1 MTSDNIGKCSF
12 SEKVGGRKQI
22 TMGGRE
28 YRELISNILV
38 IKWGTLVWQL
48 DGDSGWR
55 KDFIS
60 THERLT
66 HALMLIEK
74 NQWREKVKDLTGWG
88 GWHQRGLTPENVRGG
103 GMQTIR
109 GGTGLGQEKSSSR
122 MMRRAREEGESWCR
136 RVCQQGTVYCQNC
149 YNEKLHIK
157 NTVLLGIQ

>member
-38 IKWGTLVWQL
+38 IKWGTLGWQL

-74 NQWREKVKDLTGWG
+74 NQ
-88 GWHQRGLTPENVRGG
+88 
-103 GMQTIR
+103 
-109 GGTGLGQEKSSSR
+109 
-122 MMRRAREEGESWCR
+122 
-136 RVCQQGTVYCQNC
+136 
-149 YNEKLHIK
+149 
-157 NTVLLGIQ
+157 